1 MLSPNLPTSYPR
13 LLTGVDKWHEE
24 RDRETGR
31 TVGRKMD
38 CDGDR
43 NLEGKDRRGGFH
55 IGCPQRGEVKKYPK
69 FTDKH
74 HINFVDRAP
83 KSVDASAPPYME
95 APGDER
101 TETTNVKERNGGKKK
116 LTHRSHRVEGSKN
129 GHIPLCFHLAL
140 ISLFPLSDT

>member
-1 MLSPNLPTSYPR
+1 MSA
-13 LLTGVDKWHEE
+13 E
-24 RDRETGR
+24 
-31 TVGRKMD
+31 
-38 CDGDR
+38 
-43 NLEGKDRRGGFH
+43 RGGKK
-55 IGCPQRGEVKKYPK
+55 IPQIYGQTSHTFCGQGAKKSK
-69 FTDKH
+69 LF
-74 HINFVDRAP
+74 
-83 KSVDASAPPYME
+83 VDASAPPYME